1 MSQQIT
7 PRNRCNFGAAPYMRK
22 GRWELLDNQKIL
34 WKIIIK
40 ATIIPTEIMETTTIT
55 EIKIERSTKR
65 KMAME
70 TIMRMETKI
79 NKD

>member
-1 MSQQIT
+1 
-7 PRNRCNFGAAPYMRK
+7 MRK

-40 ATIIPTEIMETTTIT
+40 ATIIPTEIMEITTIT
-55 EIKIERSTKR
+55 EIKTKKSTKR

-79 NKD
+79 KTNKD